1 MDFEGVES
9 GAEWNV
15 ELDLQKFAEMEVL
28 SWVSGSVVLAK
39 APGAGMA
46 PWNLKKLMIWVQSG
60 DRNLNSMLIK
70 SSMDRGTWQAT
81 AHRVTNSQTQLKWL
95 STWDTHKV
103 LSRYNDI
110 N

>member
-15 ELDLQKFAEMEVL
+15 ELDLQTFAEMEVL

-46 PWNLKKLMIWVQSG
+46 P
-60 DRNLNSMLIK
+60 
-70 SSMDRGTWQAT
+70 
-81 AHRVTNSQTQLKWL
+81 
-95 STWDTHKV
+95 
-103 LSRYNDI
+103 
-110 N
+110 